1 MGSIKES
8 AGRRKLATGLLG
20 KVKKGTRL
28 VMESPVSVIQVTKSS
43 VGRGYTVGRKA
54 ADGTFKAVN
63 ATPREAAAW
72 IFSSLED
79 GAEAVF
85 SADT

>member
-1 MGSIKES
+1 MSSIKES
-8 AGRRKLATGLLG
+8 SARRRKAADLLG

-28 VMESPVSVIQVTKSS
+28 VLESPNSLIHVTKST

-54 ADGTFKAVN
+54 ADGTFKA
-63 ATPREAAAW
+63 AHSTAHEAKAW
-72 IFSSLED
+72 IESSLQD

-85 SADT
+85 GKDE